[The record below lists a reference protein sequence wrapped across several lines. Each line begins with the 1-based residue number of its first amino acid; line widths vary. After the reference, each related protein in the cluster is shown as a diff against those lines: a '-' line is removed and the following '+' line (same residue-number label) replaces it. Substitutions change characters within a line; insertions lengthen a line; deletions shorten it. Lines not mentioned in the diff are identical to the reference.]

1 MLLDGKVEGRLLA
14 ISADG
19 FQGRRAFTATS
30 HDLYPP
36 DGLHRRGTREPIC
49 IPPHLVPS
57 SQQRSEIRQADSF
70 SPSRLRVHW
79 MSPGEHQEVHSL
91 RWVFMAK
98 ICPVDNNK
106 MLFF

>member
-1 MLLDGKVEGRLLA
+1 MLLDDKVEGRLLA

-36 DGLHRRGTREPIC
+36 DGLHRRGTGEPIC

-57 SQQRSEIRQADSF
+57 SQQCSEIRLADSF
-70 SPSRLRVHW
+70 SLSRLRVHW
-79 MSPGEHQEVHSL
+79 ISLVEHQETHDL
-91 RWVFMAK
+91 RWVYMAK
-98 ICPVDNNK
+98 ICPAHNNK

>member
-57 SQQRSEIRQADSF
+57 SQQCSEIRQADSF
-70 SPSRLRVHW
+70 SPSRLWVHRI
-79 MSPGEHQEVHSL
+79 SPVEHQETHSL

-98 ICPVDNNK
+98 TCLADNNK